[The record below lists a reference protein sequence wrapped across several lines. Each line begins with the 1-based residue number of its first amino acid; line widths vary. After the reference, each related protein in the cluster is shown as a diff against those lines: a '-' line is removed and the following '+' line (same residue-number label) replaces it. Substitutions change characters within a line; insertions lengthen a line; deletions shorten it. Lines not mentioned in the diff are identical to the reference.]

1 MFCRNLP
8 RLLLSYNW
16 RPSVYSTLL
25 NLKVNNEKVYK
36 RCMDMP
42 EVQKLHD
49 SLRADRATQ
58 HLQHEQKWLKHP
70 VSKAVEGY
78 LTRSGLEFVKGHF
91 DDFYIDFAFPEKK
104 VAVDVC
110 VEQHFVLPALS
121 LAGHKKAKRAILES
135 KGWRYEVLPL
145 LNRPT
150 DDVVEAK
157 AKEFFASKITQ
168 Q

>member
-1 MFCRNLP
+1 
-8 RLLLSYNW
+8 
-16 RPSVYSTLL
+16 
-25 NLKVNNEKVYK
+25 
-36 RCMDMP
+36 MDLP

-49 SLRADRATQ
+49 TLRADRATQ
-58 HLQHEQKWLKHP
+58 HLKHSEEWLQQP
-70 VSKAVEGY
+70 PCKAVEGY
-78 LTRSGLEFVKGHF
+78 LTRTGQEFVKGHF
-91 DDFYIDFAFPEKK
+91 DDFYIDFAFPGKK

-110 VEQHFVLPALS
+110 AEQHFVLPALS
-121 LAGHKKAKRAILES
+121 LSGNKQAKKAILED

-150 DDVVEAK
+150 DAVVEAK